1 VAPRGTAA
9 RADFFVVL
17 LVTLTVF
24 GVAALMELNERLL
37 QILHPF
43 ERFQLDELP
52 LTLLCL
58 SIGLLWFGWRRW
70 CEARLEIQQR
80 LIVELE
86 LERSRQELRELSH
99 KSIESQE
106 DERRALARE
115 LHDEMGQTLNAIKIE
130 AVSIRNASAVD
141 DSVPPEV
148 LRATRSVIEH
158 ADQVYGVV
166 RRIIGRLRPVALDE
180 LGLAAALEHCVDGW
194 RERLPK
200 TRFDLRCE
208 GALEELDEPRALALY
223 RVVQESL
230 TNVARHAQASS
241 VEICLRQI
249 ADPAHVEL
257 TIQDDGCGADLTT
270 LPHSFGLLGM
280 RERVDALGGRL
291 DVASSARC
299 GFRLVASIPMPWR
312 GCV

>member
-37 QILHPF
+37 RVLHPF

-58 SIGLLWFGWRRW
+58 SCGLLWFAWRRF
-70 CEARLEIQQR
+70 CEARLEIAQR
-80 LIVELE
+80 LIVERE
-86 LERSRQELRELSH
+86 LERSRQELRELAH
-99 KSIESQE
+99 QRIDMQE

-115 LHDEMGQTLNAIKIE
+115 LHDDLGQTLNAIKIE
-130 AVSIRNASAVD
+130 AVSIRNASAGD
-141 DSVPPEV
+141 DDVPQEV

-208 GALEELDEPRALALY
+208 GAFDNLDEPRALALY

-230 TNVARHAQASS
+230 TNVARHAQANR
-241 VEICLRQI
+241 VDIHLRQS
-249 ADPAHVEL
+249 ADSACVEL
-257 TIQDDGCGADLTT
+257 TIQDDGCGVNLAA
-270 LPHSFGLLGM
+270 LPHGFGLLGM
-280 RERVDALGGRL
+280 RERVDALGGCL
-291 DVASSARC
+291 DLASSAHQ
-299 GFRLVASIPMPWR
+299 GFRLIASIPLPLQS
-312 GCV
+312 GA